1 QLCARHGIPV
11 HAPED
16 VNHPIWV
23 ERIRAMEPD
32 FIFSFYY
39 RNLLSGD
46 VLACAK
52 RGAYN
57 LHGSLLPRYRGRAPA
72 NWVLVN
78 GETETGVTLHRMV
91 KRADAGPIVAQKRVE
106 IAPDDTALTLH
117 AKLRETSQALLNEVL
132 PILASATVQEREQDE
147 SQATTFGRRSAADG
161 ELEWS
166 RPAVELN
173 NLVRAVTQP
182 YPGAFGWIGDR
193 KLIVWSAQARQESH
207 GQTPGS
213 VLSLEPLRIACGEGV
228 LEIQAGQLGD
238 NGLYLSGPQLAR
250 EAGLV

>member
-1 QLCARHGIPV
+1 
-11 HAPED
+11 
-16 VNHPIWV
+16 WV
-23 ERIRAMEPD
+23 ERIRALEPD

-132 PILASATVQEREQDE
+132 PTLASGTVEEREQDE

-182 YPGAFGWIGDR
+182 YPGAFGW
-193 KLIVWSAQARQESH
+193 
-207 GQTPGS
+207 
-213 VLSLEPLRIACGEGV
+213 
-228 LEIQAGQLGD
+228 
-238 NGLYLSGPQLAR
+238 
-250 EAGLV
+250 

>member
-1 QLCARHGIPV
+1 MMKTAIVFAYHDIGCAGLAALIQAGYPIAAVFTHPDDPSENRFFGSVAQLCARHGIPV

-23 ERIRAMEPD
+23 ERIRALEPD

-166 RPAVELN
+166 RPAVELG

-193 KLIVWSAQARQESH
+193 KLIV
-207 GQTPGS
+207 
-213 VLSLEPLRIACGEGV
+213 
-228 LEIQAGQLGD
+228 
-238 NGLYLSGPQLAR
+238 
-250 EAGLV
+250 